1 MLTFPQAHVS
11 ELAQVIQLSVAP
23 VFLLAGL
30 GAIINAMSTRL
41 ARAID
46 RARALEAELPDA
58 TGARVAKLHDE
69 LATLSIR
76 ARLIG
81 RAIALSVL
89 CALLVTVLITIAF
102 VDALLPADLSIFLG
116 ALFIAALV
124 SFSAALV
131 VFLREIFMAT
141 ASLRIGPH

>member
-1 MLTFPQAHVS
+1 MIAFPQAHVS

-41 ARAID
+41 GRVID
-46 RARALEAELPDA
+46 RARLHEGELP
-58 TGARVAKLHDE
+58 GAEAARAERLHRE
-69 LATLSIR
+69 LKTLAVR
-76 ARLIG
+76 ARLIS

-102 VDALLPADLSIFLG
+102 IDAFLAADLSIVL
-116 ALFIAALV
+116 AAVFIAALA
-124 SFSAALV
+124 SFSGALV
-131 VFLREIFMAT
+131 VFLREVFMAT
-141 ASLRIGPH
+141 ANLRIGPH

>member
-1 MLTFPQAHVS
+1 MAFPQAHVP
-11 ELAQVIQLSVAP
+11 EIAQVIQLSVAP

-46 RARALEAELPDA
+46 RARALETELPGADA
-58 TGARVAKLHDE
+58 ARTAKLHDE
-69 LATLSIR
+69 LRTLSIR

-89 CALLVTVLITIAF
+89 CALLVTVLITLAF
-102 VDALLPADLSIFLG
+102 VDAFLAADFSVLLAVV
-116 ALFIAALV
+116 FIAALAA
-124 SFSAALV
+124 FSGALL

>member
-1 MLTFPQAHVS
+1 MIAFPQAHVS

-46 RARALEAELPDA
+46 RARSLEAELPAADA
-58 TGARVAKLHDE
+58 EKVAKLHGE
-69 LATLSIR
+69 LKTLSIR

-89 CALLVTVLITIAF
+89 CALLVTVLITVAF
-102 VDALLPADLSIFLG
+102 VDAFLAADLSVLLAIV
-116 ALFIAALV
+116 FIAALA
-124 SFSAALV
+124 SFSGALL

>member
-1 MLTFPQAHVS
+1 MTFPQAHVP

-46 RARALEAELPDA
+46 RARSLEGELPEADPA
-58 TGARVAKLHDE
+58 KVTKLHDE
-69 LATLSIR
+69 LRTLSIR

-89 CALLVTVLITIAF
+89 CALLVTVLITLAF
-102 VDALLPADLSIFLG
+102 IDAFLAADLSIVL
-116 ALFIAALV
+116 AVVFIAALA
-124 SFSAALV
+124 SFSGALV